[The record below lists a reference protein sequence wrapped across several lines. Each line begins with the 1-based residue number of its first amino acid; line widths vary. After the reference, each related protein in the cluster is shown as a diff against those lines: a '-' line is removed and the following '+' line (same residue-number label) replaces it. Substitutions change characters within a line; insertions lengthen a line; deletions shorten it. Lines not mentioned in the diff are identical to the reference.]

1 VPCAKTYQ
9 GLARLGKQK
18 NGVIAHLPKI
28 DKNWQMPYVKGVA
41 YPKQKPGKVSKSA
54 GIALPTDIIKFSKL
68 TAAKQGKTMSAV
80 ARELFK
86 AWLEKSGESLEAAS
100 KPKLAKAKSS
110 VEKCRR

>member
-1 VPCAKTYQ
+1 M
-9 GLARLGKQK
+9 GS
-18 NGVIAHLPKI
+18 IAQTPKI
-28 DKNWQMPYVKGVA
+28 DKNWHPTYVAGVA
-41 YPKQKPGKVSKSA
+41 YPKQKPDKVSKSA
-54 GIALPTDIIKFSKL
+54 GISLPGDMIKLSKT

-110 VEKCRR
+110 VKKRR